1 MVSTVLAQ
9 LTPAETLY
17 LLNHPR
23 SKIKDLARLTFSD
36 LLLKSVLKV
45 ERRRQK
51 DAGEASVPFVT
62 RGKKFKEY
70 QPLKHETL
78 FTNFFTF
85 DYSFGLPMVEL
96 IEKTYQQI
104 REVNYKYS
112 YLYSDRIA
120 TYFSQNLIFRGI
132 GIHVLNARGRALQVE
147 MREYFKN
154 MNQQI
159 ATKQHYIEQIGQK
172 LLPLRGNI
180 LLLQHV
186 DASLFEALYKA
197 QQAQAKEEEEWY
209 DFSLFYHVAL
219 EERTEFDP
227 TEVMELVDE
236 IFDGIGDGGSDFSGG
251 DSDSGS
257 SDGGGGGSD

>member
-1 MVSTVLAQ
+1 MVSTILAQ

-17 LLNHPR
+17 LLNHPS

-45 ERRRQK
+45 EIRGQK
-51 DAGEASVPFVT
+51 DAGETVVPFVL
-62 RGKKFKEY
+62 RGKKFKDY
-70 QPLKHETL
+70 HPLKHETL
-78 FTNFFTF
+78 FTDFFTSDSAF
-85 DYSFGLPMVEL
+85 ALPMVEL

-104 REVNYKYS
+104 REINYKYS
-112 YLYSDRIA
+112 YLYSNRIA
-120 TYFSQNLIFRGI
+120 TYFSQNLILRGI
-132 GIHVLNARGRALQVE
+132 GIHVLNARGRVLQVE
-147 MREYFKN
+147 IREYFKN

-159 ATKQHYIEQIGQK
+159 ATKQNYIEQIGQK

-180 LLLQHV
+180 LLLQYV

-197 QQAQAKEEEEWY
+197 QQAQEKEEEWY

-219 EERTEFDP
+219 EERKEFDP

-236 IFDGIGDGGSDFSGG
+236 IFDGIGDGGNAFGGG
-251 DSDSGS
+251 DSDSNG
-257 SDGGGGGSD
+257 SDGGGGSD